1 MSTHVAGGRPQVLA
15 GGWVR
20 HFPATWVS
28 PSAAHTMAP
37 GIPQSE
43 RGHPRQKPQSFYN
56 VIAEQKSCPF
66 CPILFIRDDQS
77 VPMNTEM
84 SKAGPC
90 LQRARRQC
98 GGSGKER
105 RRKSG

>member
-43 RGHPRQKPQSFYN
+43 
-56 VIAEQKSCPF
+56 
-66 CPILFIRDDQS
+66 
-77 VPMNTEM
+77 
-84 SKAGPC
+84 
-90 LQRARRQC
+90 
-98 GGSGKER
+98 
-105 RRKSG
+105 

>member
-56 VIAEQKSCPF
+56 VIAEQKSCPS

-77 VPMNTEM
+77 VPPT
-84 SKAGPC
+84 
-90 LQRARRQC
+90 LR
-98 GGSGKER
+98 GGDYVKM
-105 RRKSG
+105 